1 MPEQSSWGKGATMH
15 GSTPS
20 EYVTHGS
27 GPHPEHPRPPHP
39 DLGHRFHPPH
49 CRAPLTATFLVGV
62 ALGLL
67 VLFPGSHPAA
77 AQNVAGLENASASP
91 PAVFL
96 DCHARWNC
104 NERQFRTEIEFVNWV
119 RDRTDSDVHVI
130 FTSQSAGAGRQYTLD
145 FVGRGAVEGMD
156 KELTF
161 TTDGQEVQSE
171 VMDGLARTLRL
182 GLVQYALASGMG
194 ANLDVNFDGESD
206 GGNGDQATAGSD
218 GAQAAYDPW
227 DFWTFQVSLSGNLDI
242 RETRTS
248 NRLNPRLNADRVTE
262 DWKLNFHTRFDMRRD
277 RRSLADGREV
287 RDDRDNWRLTALVV
301 RSVSDHV
308 SMGLDADLRNSVQRN
323 QHARLQFNPAVE
335 YNYYPYAEAT
345 RRQMIAHY
353 SVGMEHSNYMEET
366 VFGATQETLPQHR
379 LGVQYRAREE
389 WGNAGVGIDANQ
401 YLHNGGFYSFGVQA
415 DLSYRIVRGLELS
428 LSGSA
433 AMVNDNI
440 HTPAEDISDED
451 ILLGRQA
458 LPSSYRYETSV
469 GLSYRWGSSFANIVN
484 TRFPRSVR

>member
-1 MPEQSSWGKGATMH
+1 MTGPTGTHRAMPGRFSVPA
-15 GSTPS
+15 GSFPADSTS
-20 EYVTHGS
+20 A
-27 GPHPEHPRPPHP
+27 GPTR
-39 DLGHRFHPPH
+39 
-49 CRAPLTATFLVGV
+49 LV
-62 ALGLL
+62 LGLAGAA
-67 VLFPGSHPAA
+67 VLALLLLFLGASPSS
-77 AQNVAGLENASASP
+77 AQVPSGLENASASP

-96 DCHARWNC
+96 DCQARRNC

-119 RDRTDSDVHVI
+119 RDRADSDLHVI
-130 FTSQSAGAGRQYTLD
+130 FTSQSAGAGRQYTMD
-145 FVGRGAVEGMD
+145 FVGRDALEGMD
-156 KELTF
+156 NQLTF

-194 ANLDVNFDGESD
+194 SNLDVEFQGQAD
-206 GGNGDQATAGSD
+206 GGNGDRSLGGSD
-218 GAQAAYDPW
+218 HMGAEAAYDPW
-227 DFWTFQVSLSGNLDI
+227 DYWTFQVSLSGNMDV

-248 NRLNPRLNADRVTE
+248 TRLNPRLNAGRVTE
-262 DWKLNFHTRFDMRRD
+262 GWKLNFHTRFDMRRD
-277 RRSLADGREV
+277 RRDLADGREV
-287 RDDRDNWRLTALVV
+287 RDDRDNWRFTSLVV
-301 RSVSDHV
+301 RSISDHV

-335 YNYYPYAEAT
+335 YNYYPYAQAT
-345 RRQMIAHY
+345 RRQLIAHY

-389 WGNAGVGIDANQ
+389 WGNAGAGIDANQ
-401 YLHNGGFYSFGVQA
+401 YLHDGGFYSFGIQA
-415 DLSYRIVRGLELS
+415 DLSYRIVRGLELNV
-428 LSGSA
+428 SGSA

-440 HTPAEDISDED
+440 HTPAQDISDED

-469 GLSYRWGSSFANIVN
+469 GLSYRWGSSFANVVN

>member
-1 MPEQSSWGKGATMH
+1 MH

-20 EYVTHGS
+20 EYASCVS
-27 GPHPEHPRPPHP
+27 GPHPERPHLDSPCPEHRPHP
-39 DLGHRFHPPH
+39 EDRRQSL
-49 CRAPLTATFLVGV
+49 AATFLMGA
-62 ALGLL
+62 ALALL
-67 VLFPGSHPAA
+67 FLFPGSHPAA
-77 AQNVAGLENASASP
+77 AQTLAGLENASTSP

-96 DCHARWNC
+96 DCQARWNC

-130 FTSQSAGAGRQYTLD
+130 FTSQSAGTGRQYTMD
-145 FVGRGAVEGMD
+145 FVGRGALEGMD

-161 TTDGQEVQSE
+161 TTDGQEVESE

-194 ANLDVNFDGESD
+194 SSLDVDFDGEID
-206 GGNGDQATAGSD
+206 GGNGEQLTEGGD
-218 GAQAAYDPW
+218 AQAAGDYDPW
-227 DFWTFQVSLSGNLDI
+227 NYWTFQVSLSGNLDI
-242 RETRTS
+242 RETRSS
-248 NRLNPRLNADRVTE
+248 NRLNPRLDADRVTE
-262 DWKLNFHTRFDMRRD
+262 DWKLNFHTRLDMRRD
-277 RRSLADGREV
+277 RRSLADGREI
-287 RDDRDNWRLTALVV
+287 RDDRDNWRFTALVV

-308 SMGLDADLRNSVQRN
+308 SLGLDADLRNSVQRN

-345 RRQMIAHY
+345 RRQLIAHY

-366 VFGATQETLPQHR
+366 VFEATQETLPQHR

-415 DLSYRIVRGLELS
+415 DLSYRIVRGLELN

-440 HTPAEDISDED
+440 HTPAEDIADED

-458 LPSSYRYETSV
+458 LPSSYRYRTSV
-469 GLSYRWGSSFANIVN
+469 GLSYRWGSAFANVVN